1 MTVRI
6 TSRRWTKA
14 DGSVGQVMM
23 ADIRVPLPDG
33 TRHRERPNV
42 PKEITGRTGAKRW
55 AETRARYLTGNG
67 LPKEE
72 GPPCPTL
79 DTFAARW
86 MEEYSRA
93 NGNKP
98 STLAAKETI
107 VRLHLLPVLGGLR
120 LDDIGD
126 LQVQRLKLHLEA
138 FRPKTRACILSVL
151 STMLRTAQRWD
162 EIAKAPHIELPQI
175 PDPGV
180 SFYDFEEWEALID
193 GARRAGPMVLAA
205 VLLGGDAGLRRGELV
220 ALEQRDLGPSH
231 VHVVRNDWM
240 GEVGATKGGRYRRVP
255 LTARLAEALAQVRHL
270 RGKRLLWQANGKPVG
285 VETLKSWMET
295 ACRRAGL
302 PESRNLHKLRHTFCS
317 HLAMRGAPA
326 KVIQELA
333 GHADLKT
340 TMKYMHLARG
350 SREAAI
356 ALLEPIT
363 DGGTRRAHDSTAKA
377 P

>member
-14 DGSVGQVMM
+14 DGSIGQVMM

-33 TRHRERPNV
+33 THHRERPNV

-72 GPPCPTL
+72 GPPTPTL
-79 DTFAARW
+79 RAFGERW

-98 STLAAKETI
+98 STIDAKERI
-107 VRLHLLPVLGGLR
+107 LRLHLYPVLGGAR
-120 LDDIGD
+120 LDHIREPEI
-126 LQVQRLKLHLEA
+126 QRLKLSLSGL
-138 FRPKTRACILSVL
+138 RSKTQACVLSVL
-151 STMLRTAQRWD
+151 ATILRTAERWE
-162 EIAKAPHIELPQI
+162 EIVKAPHIDLPRI

-180 SFYDFEEWEALID
+180 SFYDFEEWEALVD
-193 GARRAGPMVLAA
+193 GARRAGPMVLCA
-205 VLLGGDAGLRRGELV
+205 VLLGGEAGLRRGELV
-220 ALEQRDLGPSH
+220 ALERADVSR
-231 VHVVRNDWM
+231 VSVRVVRNEWE
-240 GEVGATKGGRYRRVP
+240 GHTGTTKGGKARTIP
-255 LTARLAEALAQVRHL
+255 LTLRLAESLAEVRHL

-285 VETLKSWMET
+285 VETLKSWMQT

-302 PESRNLHKLRHTFCS
+302 PESRNLHRLRHTFCS

-333 GHADLKT
+333 GHADLVT
-340 TMKYMHLARG
+340 TLRYMHLARG
-350 SREAAI
+350 SKEAAI
-356 ALLEPIT
+356 ALL
-363 DGGTRRAHDSTAKA
+363 DRQHAGGTVAGEGAQG
-377 P
+377 